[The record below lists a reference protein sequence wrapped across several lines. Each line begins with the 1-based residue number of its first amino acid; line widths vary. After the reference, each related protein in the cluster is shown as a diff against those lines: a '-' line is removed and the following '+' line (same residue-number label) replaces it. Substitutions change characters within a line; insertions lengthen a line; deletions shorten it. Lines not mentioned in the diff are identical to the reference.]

1 MARLFVQ
8 RKMLMAGCGFALATM
23 LFEPWRIR
31 MNTGAVP
38 GFARLHFF
46 RPLPAEGHRLV
57 ERDADPLLS
66 PVDEA
71 EYQALAVI
79 RQSDLLGISDVEA
92 GLNRTGTHRPS
103 VGDGG
108 SSRRSLSSASALL
121 HLPLCISD

>member
-1 MARLFVQ
+1 M
-8 RKMLMAGCGFALATM
+8 
-23 LFEPWRIR
+23 

-46 RPLPAEGHRLV
+46 CPLPAEGHRLV
-57 ERDADPLLS
+57 KRDADLLLS
-66 PVDEA
+66 PVDET

-92 GLNRTGTHRPS
+92 GLDRTGTHRPS

-108 SSRRSLSSASALL
+108 SSRRSLSSVSGRLD
-121 HLPLCISD
+121 LPLCIS